1 MVRTAI
7 IAILLS
13 ITSQPPAVAQ
23 SRLLVFAAASLK
35 NVLEKAGSKFE
46 QQCHCTVVFSFA
58 ASGTLA
64 RQIEAGAPADIFV
77 SADTKWMGWLRNND
91 SIRSETIQVIAG
103 NRLVVAV
110 SDNAGLTD
118 AETARPVKITKI
130 LDVGRIAMAEARS
143 VPAGRYGKQA
153 LETLGLWQKLS
164 GKIVY
169 NENVRVSLSLV
180 ARQDV
185 NAAIVYF
192 SDAKIE
198 PRVKIAHIFKE
209 SSHDKILYP
218 AGLVK
223 TTVRA
228 TDVKATDFMDYLT
241 SQPAQDV
248 FKQFGFTAGS
258 DD

>member
-1 MVRTAI
+1 MVRVAILAI
-7 IAILLS
+7 ILCLSSSPLAI
-13 ITSQPPAVAQ
+13 AQ

-35 NVLEKAGSKFE
+35 NVLEKAGREFE
-46 QQCHCTVVFSFA
+46 QKCHCTVVFSFA
-58 ASGTLA
+58 ASSTLA

-77 SADTKWMGWLRNND
+77 SADTNWMGWLRSNG

-110 SDNAGLTD
+110 SNNASLTD
-118 AETARPVKITKI
+118 ADIATPAKISKT
-130 LDVGRIAMAEARS
+130 LDAGRIAMAEARS

-153 LETLGLWQKLS
+153 LQTLGLWHKLS

-169 NENVRVSLSLV
+169 GENVRVSLSLV

-192 SDAKIE
+192 SDAIIE
-198 PRVKIAHIFKE
+198 PRVKIAYIFEE

-223 TTVRA
+223 TTVRG
-228 TDVKATDFMDYLT
+228 TEFMNYLT
-241 SQPAQDV
+241 SPPAQH
-248 FKQFGFTAGS
+248 FFRQFGFTAGS
-258 DD
+258 ND

>member
-1 MVRTAI
+1 MVR
-7 IAILLS
+7 IATIVLLLS
-13 ITSQPPAVAQ
+13 ITSQPSAFAQ

-35 NVLEKAGSKFE
+35 NVLEKAGTEFE
-46 QQCHCTVVFSFA
+46 QQCHCTIVFSFA

-77 SADTKWMGWLRNND
+77 SADTKWMGWLRGNGT
-91 SIRSETIQVIAG
+91 IRSETIQVIAG

-110 SDNAGLTD
+110 SNNAGLAD
-118 AETARPVKITKI
+118 AETATPVKIGKI
-130 LDVGRIAMAEARS
+130 LDAGRIAMAETRS

-153 LETLGLWQKLS
+153 LETLGLWHKLS

-218 AGLVK
+218 AGLV
-223 TTVRA
+223 TTTIKP
-228 TDVKATDFMDYLT
+228 TDIKATEFMDYLT
-241 SQPAQDV
+241 SKPARDI